1 MGAFAAV
8 AGGNVA
14 GTTDPALA
22 GCVTVADFATFANS
36 AAVAVVAL
44 AGFAFPP
51 LLAAA
56 FARRFAS
63 GFEGLV
69 LVMRFVF
76 VFVLLMSIQAGA

>member
-22 GCVTVADFATFANS
+22 GCVTVAGFATFANS
-36 AAVAVVAL
+36 AALAVVAL

-76 VFVLLMSIQAGA
+76 VLLMSIQVGA

>member
-14 GTTDPALA
+14 GTTDAALA
-22 GCVTVADFATFANS
+22 GCVTFAGFGTFAG
-36 AAVAVVAL
+36 AALAVVAL

-76 VFVLLMSIQAGA
+76 VLLMSIQVGA